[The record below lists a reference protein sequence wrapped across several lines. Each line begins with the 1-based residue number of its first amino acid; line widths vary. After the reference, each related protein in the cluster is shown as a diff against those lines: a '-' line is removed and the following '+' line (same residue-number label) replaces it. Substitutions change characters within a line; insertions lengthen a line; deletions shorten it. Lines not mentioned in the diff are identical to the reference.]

1 MELTPKAQ
9 AVELIRSSQNILILT
24 HQDPDGDALG
34 SALALQA
41 ALKKIE
47 KTADV
52 AISGRLNPSLEFLP
66 GVSTLSK
73 KLEASS
79 DLLLTIDTRSTG
91 EDLRLGHKKSAED
104 HRVTIIISPQRGTL
118 VPEDVTITRSGPK
131 YDLVIVLDT
140 ADLSLLGDILA
151 DFPDLLYETPT
162 ISIDHHPTN
171 SYFAKVNWVDMTSTS
186 TAEML
191 VSLIESL
198 GRQETLLD
206 ADIATCLLTGLIT
219 DTDSF
224 QNMNTTPKSLTVAAQ
239 LIAAGARQQEIVE
252 KIYRTKRFITLKLWG
267 KILSNIQENRE
278 LRFAWATLRESEM
291 REVGADPD
299 ESKGGLIDE
308 LLKSIANVDF
318 VFLLSEKG
326 EEIHGSLRSVK
337 PSYNVAEIAKL
348 FGGGGH
354 VPAAG
359 FALNGTLDQQEQQ
372 IIRKI
377 TEFVRSKSAKG
388 SLILPETILEQK

>member
-359 FALNGTLDQQEQQ
+359 FALNGTLDQQEEQ

-377 TEFVRSKSAKG
+377 TEFVRSKPAKG

>member
-359 FALNGTLDQQEQQ
+359 FALNGTLDQQEEQ

>member
-66 GVSTLSK
+66 GVSALSK

-377 TEFVRSKSAKG
+377 TEFVRSKPAKG

>member
-239 LIAAGARQQEIVE
+239 LIAAARAS
-252 KIYRTKRFITLKLWG
+252 KR
-267 KILSNIQENRE
+267 
-278 LRFAWATLRESEM
+278 
-291 REVGADPD
+291 
-299 ESKGGLIDE
+299 
-308 LLKSIANVDF
+308 
-318 VFLLSEKG
+318 
-326 EEIHGSLRSVK
+326 SLRRFTEQSVL
-337 PSYNVAEIAKL
+337 S
-348 FGGGGH
+348 
-354 VPAAG
+354 
-359 FALNGTLDQQEQQ
+359 
-372 IIRKI
+372 R
-377 TEFVRSKSAKG
+377 
-388 SLILPETILEQK
+388 

>member
-66 GVSTLSK
+66 GVSLLSK

-359 FALNGTLDQQEQQ
+359 FALNGTLDQQEEQ

>member
-359 FALNGTLDQQEQQ
+359 FALNGTLDQQEEQ

-377 TEFVRSKSAKG
+377 TEFVRSKSAKS

>member
-354 VPAAG
+354 IPAAG

-377 TEFVRSKSAKG
+377 TEFVRSKPAKG

>member
-377 TEFVRSKSAKG
+377 TEFVRSKPAKG

>member
-377 TEFVRSKSAKG
+377 TEFVRSKSAKS

>member
-337 PSYNVAEIAKL
+337 PSYNVAEIAKI

-359 FALNGTLDQQEQQ
+359 FALNGTLDQQEEQ

>member
-66 GVSTLSK
+66 GVSALSK

-359 FALNGTLDQQEQQ
+359 FALNGTLDQQEEQ